1 MASFPGSAFV
11 PALLLALSPLP
22 SPAQPAQ
29 GLSTVGG
36 REEAFVRLA
45 SVGGLGSE
53 SSARKVA
60 GRVRSWSPE
69 LVLSLGNDPL
79 PESGSRIL
87 ALSGA
92 EGPFDLQQGPVHL
105 FSLAAE
111 TDTTLSLRQRR
122 QKQAGQAR
130 WLRKALLSS
139 RSPWKI
145 VLLPESPYSSAEP
158 DAGNPLRWPFKE
170 WGADAVL
177 SGGSG
182 HYERL
187 RIDGVTYIVNGSG
200 AAPRSPAAR
209 LEGSL
214 CLFDEGHGAML
225 VEAESDRIDFR
236 FVTAEGLV
244 VDSHS
249 LRKQALA
256 GVSPGPAVP
265 VSASP

>member
-1 MASFPGSAFV
+1 MASFPGSAFI

-22 SPAQPAQ
+22 STAQTGP
-29 GLSTVGG
+29 GLSEVGG
-36 REEAFVRLA
+36 KDGAFVRLA
-45 SVGGLGSE
+45 AVGGLGTE

-69 LVLSLGNDPL
+69 LVLSLGADKL
-79 PESGSRIL
+79 PESNARIL
-87 ALSGA
+87 GLAGA
-92 EGPFDLQQGPVHL
+92 EGPIEQQQGPVHL
-105 FSLAAE
+105 FSLAPE
-111 TDTTLSLRQRR
+111 TDTAISARERR

-130 WLRKALLSS
+130 WLRRALAAS
-139 RSPWKI
+139 RAPWKI
-145 VLLPESPYSSAEP
+145 VLLPESPFSSADP
-158 DAGNPLRWPFKE
+158 ASGGPLRWPFKE

-177 SGGSG
+177 SGGPG

-187 RIDGVTYIVNGSG
+187 RVDGVTYIVNGAG
-200 AAPRSPAAR
+200 TAPRSRAAR

-256 GVSPGPAVP
+256 GVSPSQAVP